1 MEERRDL
8 VIQIRNLKKK
18 YTLGQYN
25 TSRVTSGIKARLGR
39 LLGRQVSQKLAK
51 ERSLWRDFYAL
62 KGVDLDVYRG
72 DTLGI
77 IGLNGSG
84 KSTLLKLISRITAPT
99 EGEIKIRGKSAS
111 MLEIGTGF
119 HGDMTGRENI
129 YLNGTILGMTRA
141 EIAKKMDRIIEFSE
155 CGEFIDTP
163 VKRYSSGMYVRLA
176 FSVSAFL
183 DSDVLVMDE
192 VLAVG
197 DSHFQKKCIEK
208 MYSAAH
214 DENRTVLFVSHNMN
228 SIRQLCSRCIVLDH
242 GEKVFDGDVERA
254 IQLYTNINAGA
265 TAKKEFV
272 ADDAASGIKLIDA
285 ALVNHANSQVID
297 DNIRIRLAFSSDVP
311 RQDVRMQFILRRPDG
326 APVGMCVMPKGIH
339 LPCEEVLDRE
349 FSIDIAQ
356 LAGGS
361 YSIDVI
367 FGHEAAGSFYP
378 LARYTSV
385 LTMVRSFPGGAY
397 KIKWDA
403 QNWGYTQFPAIQVF
417 DESL

>member
-1 MEERRDL
+1 MEERDL

-39 LLGRQVSQKLAK
+39 LFGRQISQKLAE

-141 EIAKKMDRIIEFSE
+141 EISKKLDRIIEFSE

-183 DSDVLVMDE
+183 DSDVLIMDE

-208 MYSAAH
+208 MYSVAH

-228 SIRQLCSRCIVLDH
+228 SIRQLCSRCIVLNH
-242 GEKVFDGDVERA
+242 GEKVFDGDVEGA
-254 IQLYTNINAGA
+254 IQVYAGINLTTVDTAGL
-265 TAKKEFV
+265 
-272 ADDAASGIKLIDA
+272 AASGENSGIKLLSA
-285 ALVNHANSQVID
+285 TLVNHIDNVVID
-297 DNIRIRLAFSSDVP
+297 DNLRIRLLFSAETPQSNV
-311 RQDVRMQFILRRPDG
+311 QVQFILRHPDS
-326 APVGMCVMPKGIH
+326 APVGMCLAPNKFFMQPDR
-339 LPCEEVLDRE
+339 PLDQE
-349 FSIDIAQ
+349 FAIDISQ
-356 LAGGS
+356 LSAGAYIIDIVFVCESNGS
-361 YSIDVI
+361 L
-367 FGHEAAGSFYP
+367 YP
-378 LARYTSV
+378 LAKYAAV
-385 LTMVRSFPGGAY
+385 LSARRDFVDSAY
-397 KIKWDA
+397 RLHWDQ
-403 QNWGYTQFPAIQVF
+403 QNWGNMQLPTIQALN
-417 DESL
+417 E